1 MSTALFSRIPL
12 IEPDASWKLRWDA
25 YILCIVVIATILAP
39 LSIALDLR
47 SRGFLLVI
55 DVIITISFIADMLI
69 IFNTAFVEH
78 RKTVRDKK
86 LIARRYRRGWLW
98 ADLIASFPFF
108 LLPGGS
114 FLNLNRLARFAR
126 MFRILRLFSGTRS
139 ISRLKKSK
147 FNPNVIRLGL
157 MIFWLLLVAHL
168 LACGFVFVEGVSPDL
183 PKGMRY
189 LQAFYWTVTTL
200 STVGYG
206 DITPD
211 IFNEVHLLFTI
222 LSQLLGVGMYG
233 YVIGNISTVIAN
245 IDTAKTLYRE
255 KMERINTFLK
265 YRRIPSSLS
274 NRINDY
280 YDYLWETR
288 RGYDE
293 TSVVDELPYS
303 LRVQVVL
310 ELHREIISK
319 VPIFAGASQAFI
331 REIILNMES
340 VVFTPGDYVV
350 RKGEIGAEMY
360 FISRGSVDVVSE
372 DESIV
377 YATLN
382 EGAFFGEI
390 ALLLST
396 PRNATIKARE
406 YCDLYSLNK
415 TTFERILDKYP
426 DFAES
431 IRALAEQ
438 RRLETEAAARK
449 KPE

>member
-1 MSTALFSRIPL
+1 MFPGIP
-12 IEPDASWKLRWDA
+12 IIDSEASWKLRWDA
-25 YILCIVVIATILAP
+25 YILLMVLIATILAP
-39 LSIALDLR
+39 LSIALDLK
-47 SRGFLLVI
+47 SRGILLVL
-55 DVIITISFIADMLI
+55 DVIITISFIADMVI
-69 IFNTAFVEH
+69 IFHTAYVDN

-86 LIARRYRRGWLW
+86 LIARRYCRGWFL

-108 LLPGGS
+108 LLPGGT

-126 MFRILRLFSGTRS
+126 LFRILRLFSRNSS
-139 ISRLKKSK
+139 INRLKQSK
-147 FNPNVIRLGL
+147 FNSNVVRLAV
-157 MIFWLLLVAHL
+157 MIFWLLLVAHF
-168 LACGFVFVEGVSPDL
+168 LACGFVFVQGVSPDL
-183 PKGMRY
+183 PPGMRY
-189 LQAFYWTVTTL
+189 LQALYWTITTL

-211 IFNEVHLLFTI
+211 VYNQVHLLFTI
-222 LSQLLGVGMYG
+222 MSQLLGVGMYG

-265 YRRIPSSLS
+265 YRHIPSGLS

-293 TSVVDELPYS
+293 RSVVDELPYS

-350 RKGEIGAEMY
+350 RKGEIGDEMY

-415 TTFERILDKYP
+415 ITFERILDKYP

-438 RRLETEAAARK
+438 RKLETEAAARK
-449 KPE
+449 KSE